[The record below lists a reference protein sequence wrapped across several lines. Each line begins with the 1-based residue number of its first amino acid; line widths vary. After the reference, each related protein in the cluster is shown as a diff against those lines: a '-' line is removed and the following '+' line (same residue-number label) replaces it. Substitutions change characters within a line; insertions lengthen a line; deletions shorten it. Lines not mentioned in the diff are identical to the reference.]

1 MPHFKIL
8 DITWTQW
15 KHVLGLT
22 WESSGKNNVTLV
34 AAGVAFYAFLAFV
47 PLLAAM
53 FLIFGIVAD
62 HAILA
67 SSVNT
72 MAQVMPPE
80 AAAIVSDQLTA
91 IVTQSGSQK
100 GIRLF
105 VALLLALFGAMR
117 AASAIVMALNV
128 AYEVRETRSFVRVNL
143 TSMALTIG
151 LAAVL
156 IAGAIAVSVKGSL
169 DQQMTDMPFWLES
182 IFRVAVF
189 VVSIAA
195 VSAVIAAIY
204 RYAPSRPKARWS
216 WITPGSLI
224 ATLGAL
230 GTVVLFA
237 IYVANFSG
245 YTATYGALGAII
257 VMLMWLW
264 LTSLALCVGAEI
276 NGHLERLLV
285 PERSPDIPAAKGGQK
300 KRNSGGNRPRH
311 KKARR

>member
-1 MPHFKIL
+1 ML
-8 DITWTQW
+8 W
-15 KHVLGLT
+15 LT

-53 FLIFGIVAD
+53 FLLFGIVAD
-62 HAILA
+62 QAILA

-72 MAQVMPPE
+72 MARVMPPE

-100 GIRLF
+100 GFRLF
-105 VALLLALFGAMR
+105 VALFLALFGAMR

-128 AYEVRETRSFVRVNL
+128 AYEVHETRSFIRVNL
-143 TSMALTIG
+143 ISMVLTLG
-151 LAAVL
+151 LAIVL
-156 IAGAIAVSVKGSL
+156 IAGAVAVSAKGSFDL
-169 DQQMTDMPFWLES
+169 RITDLPFWLET
-182 IFRVAVF
+182 IMRIIVALLA
-189 VVSIAA
+189 VSA

-216 WITPGSLI
+216 WITPGSFI
-224 ATLGAL
+224 ATFGAL
-230 GTVVLFA
+230 VTVILFA

-245 YTATYGALGAII
+245 YTATYGALGAIV

-276 NGHLERLLV
+276 NGHLERLLK
-285 PERSPDIPAAKGGQK
+285 PEHEVLPVEKLVEA
-300 KRNSGGNRPRH
+300 
-311 KKARR
+311 

>member
-1 MPHFKIL
+1 MSRKRGTALPHFKFL
-8 DITWTQW
+8 NVTWAQW
-15 KHVLGLT
+15 KQVLWLT

-53 FLIFGIVAD
+53 FLLFGIVAD
-62 HAILA
+62 QAILA

-72 MAQVMPPE
+72 MARVMPPE

-100 GIRLF
+100 GFRLF
-105 VALLLALFGAMR
+105 VALFLALFGAMR

-128 AYEVRETRSFVRVNL
+128 AYEVHETRSFIRVNL
-143 TSMALTIG
+143 ISMVLTLG
-151 LAAVL
+151 LAIVL
-156 IAGAIAVSVKGSL
+156 IAGAVAVSAKGSFDL
-169 DQQMTDMPFWLES
+169 RITDLPFWLET
-182 IFRVAVF
+182 IMRIIVALLA
-189 VVSIAA
+189 VSA

-216 WITPGSLI
+216 WITPGSFI
-224 ATLGAL
+224 ATFGAL
-230 GTVVLFA
+230 VTVILFA

-245 YTATYGALGAII
+245 YTATYGALGAIV

-276 NGHLERLLV
+276 NGHLERLLK
-285 PERSPDIPAAKGGQK
+285 PEVSPAEKPAEA
-300 KRNSGGNRPRH
+300 
-311 KKARR
+311 